1 MYYDVCIKGG
11 GPAGSLL
18 AKLLAEKGWNT
29 LLLEGSDF
37 SRPRVGETLAAQ
49 VPTLL
54 KSLGLEE
61 EFATLATKPSYG
73 IHSAWAEHDFSF
85 RSHILNIAGNT
96 QHVDRREFD
105 TMLFDSA
112 HSCGAEVHKKARV
125 QSTEKQNSGW
135 KIDWQDE
142 FGKQTSKSCLFIDA
156 TGRKSVNKNQ
166 SLFTAKQFDKLVGIG
181 ITPLPFASPSKGLVL
196 KTCEYGWW
204 YLSPLTAETSVV
216 LLMTDL
222 DVAKENDLTNY
233 STWKRLLPNNEFFG
247 GVKAQLKDKDALQV
261 KPAQSQI
268 VTDIHT
274 DGFMA
279 VGDALCSFDPVTGS
293 GVLRALQTAQG
304 LAKWLEENPSI
315 TPKSIIPFLDQVAGL
330 YTQYLDQWQ
339 RVYSMVTLWPSS
351 PFWNRRRTISLAA

>member
-1 MYYDVCIKGG
+1 M
-11 GPAGSLL
+11 
-18 AKLLAEKGWNT
+18 AKLLAEKGWKT

-37 SRPRVGETLAAQ
+37 SRPRVGETLSAQ

-61 EFATLATKPSYG
+61 AFSGVASKPSYG

-105 TMLFDSA
+105 SMLFNDA
-112 HSCGAEVHKKARV
+112 HSHGAEVHQNARI
-125 QSTEKQNSGW
+125 QRAEKLSGGW
-135 KIDWQDE
+135 EIDWQDE
-142 FGKQTSKSCLFIDA
+142 FGKHTSKSRILVDA

-166 SLFTAKQFDKLVGIG
+166 SLFAARQFDQLVGIG
-181 ITPLPFASPSKGLVL
+181 ITPLPFSSPSQGLVL
-196 KTCEYGWW
+196 KTCEFGWW
-204 YLSPLTAETSVV
+204 YLSPLTTNTSVI

-222 DVAKENDLTNY
+222 DIAKENDLKNY
-233 STWKRLLPNNEFFG
+233 AKWKQLLPQGEFFG
-247 GVKAQLKDKDALQV
+247 TVKQQLKNKGTLQI

-268 VTDIHT
+268 VTEVYT
-274 DGFMA
+274 DGFMT

-304 LAKWLEENPSI
+304 LAKWLDENPNLTSR
-315 TPKSIIPFLDQVAGL
+315 SVSPFLDQVKGL
-330 YTQYLDQWQ
+330 YSQYLDQWQ
-339 RVYSMVTLWPSS
+339 RVYSMVALWPNSS
-351 PFWNRRRTISLAA
+351 FWSKRHSMGLAA